1 MIKSNT
7 NTVTVHG
14 LQPLTPYEF
23 RVSFV
28 NELGT
33 SEHSRS
39 ITLTTQMEGNY
50 DKKTKQN
57 KINSKWNR
65 FIHYSIVTTTTTK
78 SFTDK
83 QIVFYFTDNC
93 CLTLC

>member
-1 MIKSNT
+1 VCATTDKTWHNALMIKSNT

-33 SEHSRS
+33 SDHSRS
-39 ITLTTQMEGNY
+39 ITLTTQMEGKQTGEERRGKAGRFPLLERMPQKWF
-50 DKKTKQN
+50 DKCSQ
-57 KINSKWNR
+57 
-65 FIHYSIVTTTTTK
+65 
-78 SFTDK
+78 
-83 QIVFYFTDNC
+83 
-93 CLTLC
+93 

>member
-33 SEHSRS
+33 SDHSRS
-39 ITLTTQMEGNY
+39 ITLTTQMEGRLSSL
-50 DKKTKQN
+50 DF
-57 KINSKWNR
+57 
-65 FIHYSIVTTTTTK
+65 FI
-78 SFTDK
+78 
-83 QIVFYFTDNC
+83 
-93 CLTLC
+93 

>member
-1 MIKSNT
+1 MIFDFIDKTWHNALMIKSNT

-39 ITLTTQMEGNY
+39 ITLTTQMEGNLL
-50 DKKTKQN
+50 KK
-57 KINSKWNR
+57 I
-65 FIHYSIVTTTTTK
+65 
-78 SFTDK
+78 
-83 QIVFYFTDNC
+83 
-93 CLTLC
+93 